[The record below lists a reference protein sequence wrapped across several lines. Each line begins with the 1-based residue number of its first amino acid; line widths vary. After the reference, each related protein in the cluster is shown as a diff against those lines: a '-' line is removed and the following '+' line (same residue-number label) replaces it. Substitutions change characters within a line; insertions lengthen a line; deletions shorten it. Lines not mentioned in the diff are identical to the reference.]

1 MESAYE
7 LAPQRSATQ
16 IDLPSRS
23 ISIALVD
30 PHVRPT
36 GIFAQSF
43 TVPYGFG
50 NELVGFRSAC
60 ACANAT
66 NTRVIASVHK
76 ERTVIMSPHFER
88 GQIVPLVKLSG
99 LCLFLST
106 ISALHAGYM
115 ATKGTKRTTEISY
128 FPSVLF
134 VFLWRNSL

>member
-1 MESAYE
+1 MESTHE

-36 GIFAQSF
+36 GILAQSF

-50 NELVGFRSAC
+50 NELVGLRSAC
-60 ACANAT
+60 ACASAA

-88 GQIVPLVKLSG
+88 GQIVPWSSLAACAYSFLPF
-99 LCLFLST
+99 LC
-106 ISALHAGYM
+106 LHAGYI
-115 ATKGTKRTTEISY
+115 APKGTKSIRG
-128 FPSVLF
+128 
-134 VFLWRNSL
+134 